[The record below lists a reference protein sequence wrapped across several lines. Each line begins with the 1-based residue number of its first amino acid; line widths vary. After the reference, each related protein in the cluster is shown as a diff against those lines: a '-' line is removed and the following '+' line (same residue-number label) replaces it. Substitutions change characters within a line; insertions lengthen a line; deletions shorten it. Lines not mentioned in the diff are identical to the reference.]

1 MHTRLLKAHINEL
14 HRLILLTRLLKY
26 FHVKKTWLYWKKEN
40 QTGLRVEPCVLL
52 HHLYRYIYKY
62 KEQRGSVQK
71 VITKI
76 KAWRELPWRLIN
88 IYPRRSNNVGRNW
101 GGVESN
107 YSKAEKQEC
116 DNRFPPQNLV
126 FQERHVYFSYRK
138 LVLSYSTTVGF

>member
-14 HRLILLTRLLKY
+14 HRLILLTRLLTY
-26 FHVKKTWLYWKKEN
+26 FHVKKTWLYWKKEKPN
-40 QTGLRVEPCVLL
+40 RFKSWAMRTSTSFIQV
-52 HHLYRYIYKY
+52 HMY
-62 KEQRGSVQK
+62 KEQKGSVQK

-126 FQERHVYFSYRK
+126 FQERHVYFS
-138 LVLSYSTTVGF
+138 

>member
-26 FHVKKTWLYWKKEN
+26 FHVKKTWLNWKKEN
-40 QTGLRVEPCVLL
+40 QNRFKSRAMRITSTSFIKV
-52 HHLYRYIYKY
+52 HMY
-62 KEQRGSVQK
+62 KEQKGSVQK

-126 FQERHVYFSYRK
+126 FQERHVYFS
-138 LVLSYSTTVGF
+138 